1 MGGEFWFYYLGMQ
14 IPLLNYTKQSSLPHN
29 FWGKEENQSV
39 TNHHGAF
46 CCQTCV
52 FPPVHRTS
60 YPPEHGDQVWALAV
74 VMYRSVTNWVI
85 IRAHKHPFIVV
96 IGLILHP
103 SSILRRGSSDC
114 KYNCFGCTRRAVAG
128 SVANV
133 SLFTVLDTL
142 SYIHNTPAILN
153 RLMELEKMAFIF
165 YGKFV
170 AVNSQSSYFTET
182 KSITS
187 LDLFHL
193 DDIFCFL
200 VNLSPPQIC

>member
-1 MGGEFWFYYLGMQ
+1 MTIQINGEWEDSRIYSSSSTTDTNRYNSMGGEFWFYYHWMQ

-46 CCQTCV
+46 CCHNLC
-52 FPPVHRTS
+52 FHPVHRAS
-60 YPPEHGDQVWALAV
+60 DPPEYRDQVRPLAA

-114 KYNCFGCTRRAVAG
+114 KYNCFGCTRRG
-128 SVANV
+128 CG
-133 SLFTVLDTL
+133 
-142 SYIHNTPAILN
+142 
-153 RLMELEKMAFIF
+153 R
-165 YGKFV
+165 
-170 AVNSQSSYFTET
+170 
-182 KSITS
+182 
-187 LDLFHL
+187 
-193 DDIFCFL
+193 
-200 VNLSPPQIC
+200 ICR

>member
-1 MGGEFWFYYLGMQ
+1 MENGKTLESILALAQLTQTDTILWVVNFGFIITECR
-14 IPLLNYTKQSSLPHN
+14 SLYWITPNNRH
-29 FWGKEENQSV
+29 FHTTFEGKKRIKVSLIITVHSV
-39 TNHHGAF
+39 VT
-46 CCQTCV
+46 TCV
-52 FPPVHRTS
+52 SIPCIAHPMS
-60 YPPEHGDQVWALAV
+60 YPPEHGDQVRALAA

-142 SYIHNTPAILN
+142 SYIHNTPALLN
-153 RLMELEKMAFIF
+153 
-165 YGKFV
+165 
-170 AVNSQSSYFTET
+170 
-182 KSITS
+182 
-187 LDLFHL
+187 
-193 DDIFCFL
+193 
-200 VNLSPPQIC
+200 PQWRTLG